1 MPKKKYVFLVLAF
14 LVVAIGIFIWKA
26 RSPSPF
32 IVTSDQA
39 KASKDQIQLIN
50 RFGYPDTFT
59 LAMDGNDRL
68 EVWNYYGLERSFTF
82 KKGVFINDQIIDPLE
97 SLNAYPRL
105 RPSQFREG
113 LTLEEVSSIID
124 SQPTS
129 QAGILP
135 DMMENSMMY
144 NYSDQVIV
152 GLQADKVVFVQTL
165 PVKVEQEEK

>member
-1 MPKKKYVFLVLAF
+1 MPKKKYFFLLATLA
-14 LVVAIGIFIWKA
+14 LVIVAVFIWKA

-32 IVTSDQA
+32 IVASDQT

-59 LAMDGNDRL
+59 LAMDGDDRL

-82 KKGVFINDQIIDPLE
+82 KKGVFINDQIINPLE
-97 SLNAYPRL
+97 SFNAYPRL
-105 RPSQFREG
+105 RPTQFKNG
-113 LTLEEVSSIID
+113 LTLEEVSNIID

-135 DMMENSMMY
+135 DIMENSVVY
-144 NYSDQVIV
+144 NYSDQVVV
-152 GLQADKVVFVQTL
+152 GLQEDKVVFVQTL